1 MPERETIQAW
11 LETAAAQI
19 RWRRARP
26 VLTRELAHHLEDQRD
41 AFAAE
46 GRENAEALAVEEMG
60 DPVSVGA
67 ELDRIHRPD
76 PQWGPLALSLILA
89 AAGAVLRVHLTAGWT
104 YDRADPARAALA
116 VVLGS
121 VALLAGYLLDFSA
134 LGRRPGALYLG
145 TLAVCLAMTAHC
157 PRIAGVSYAARYAAL
172 WLPVVYAC
180 WACARR
186 RGGWSGLALTAAG
199 IIPPA
204 MVCLLIP
211 YTFALLALL
220 LTAALLLFSA
230 ARHDW
235 FGLGRRKTACAA
247 AAFAAAAAAPMAA
260 VFLRG
265 RRLAAALHPELD
277 PLGGGY
283 TALTIRQALSS
294 ARWLGEGDWTG
305 AASPDPYPLVPNCAS
320 DAFLTTL
327 ICKLGWLPFLAVVLT
342 FALLAAWLLR
352 RRARHQSQL
361 GRAVVLAATVV
372 LCLQALCSAAWS
384 LGFTL
389 LGASF
394 PLVVGNWSTVMNL
407 GLIGLALSVFREERI
422 ARDAPCSVLPRWRV
436 RISIQRVS

>member
-46 GRENAEALAVEEMG
+46 GRENAETLAVEEMG

-89 AAGAVLRVHLTAGWT
+89 AAGAVLRVHLTAGWI

-121 VALLAGYLLDFSA
+121 V
-134 LGRRPGALYLG
+134 
-145 TLAVCLAMTAHC
+145 
-157 PRIAGVSYAARYAAL
+157 
-172 WLPVVYAC
+172 
-180 WACARR
+180 
-186 RGGWSGLALTAAG
+186 
-199 IIPPA
+199 
-204 MVCLLIP
+204 
-211 YTFALLALL
+211 
-220 LTAALLLFSA
+220 
-230 ARHDW
+230 
-235 FGLGRRKTACAA
+235 
-247 AAFAAAAAAPMAA
+247 
-260 VFLRG
+260 
-265 RRLAAALHPELD
+265 
-277 PLGGGY
+277 
-283 TALTIRQALSS
+283 
-294 ARWLGEGDWTG
+294 
-305 AASPDPYPLVPNCAS
+305 
-320 DAFLTTL
+320 
-327 ICKLGWLPFLAVVLT
+327 
-342 FALLAAWLLR
+342 ALLAAWLLR

>member
-89 AAGAVLRVHLTAGWT
+89 AA
-104 YDRADPARAALA
+104 
-116 VVLGS
+116 
-121 VALLAGYLLDFSA
+121 
-134 LGRRPGALYLG
+134 
-145 TLAVCLAMTAHC
+145 
-157 PRIAGVSYAARYAAL
+157 
-172 WLPVVYAC
+172 
-180 WACARR
+180 
-186 RGGWSGLALTAAG
+186 
-199 IIPPA
+199 
-204 MVCLLIP
+204 
-211 YTFALLALL
+211 
-220 LTAALLLFSA
+220 
-230 ARHDW
+230 
-235 FGLGRRKTACAA
+235 
-247 AAFAAAAAAPMAA
+247 PMAA

-265 RRLAAALHPELD
+265 QRLAAALHPELD

-305 AASPDPYPLVPNCAS
+305 AASPDPSPLVANCGS

-327 ICKLGWLPFLAVVLT
+327 ICKLGWLPFLAVVLP